1 MAKRYKE
8 EASRRSSSHQKA
20 KNRSQRKIDKRK
32 VFIFFVIMIVLIA
45 GYFIITNISSSETN
59 SEVRISNSD
68 KKLSSDILIL
78 NDLNNEVI
86 RNLEMGN
93 MQLVKAHYKLENLEN
108 GKVDLYYKVDDKEIV
123 KVDIEIENKKI
134 EKAEKVE
141 NATEMS
147 LSQIEN
153 NLGKDIKGYYEN
165 NKHRLKPEE
174 GKTILNI
181 SVSNTE
187 IIINASQS

>member
-1 MAKRYKE
+1 
-8 EASRRSSSHQKA
+8 
-20 KNRSQRKIDKRK
+20 
-32 VFIFFVIMIVLIA
+32 
-45 GYFIITNISSSETN
+45 
-59 SEVRISNSD
+59 
-68 KKLSSDILIL
+68 
-78 NDLNNEVI
+78 
-86 RNLEMGN
+86 
-93 MQLVKAHYKLENLEN
+93 
-108 GKVDLYYKVDDKEIV
+108 
-123 KVDIEIENKKI
+123 
-134 EKAEKVE
+134 
-141 NATEMS
+141 MS